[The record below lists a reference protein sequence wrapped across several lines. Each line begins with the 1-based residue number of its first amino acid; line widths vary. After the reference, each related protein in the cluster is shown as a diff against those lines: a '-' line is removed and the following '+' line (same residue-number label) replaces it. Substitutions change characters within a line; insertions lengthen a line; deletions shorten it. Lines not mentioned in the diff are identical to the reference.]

1 MKLNIKTKKLVE
13 TLFVWN
19 YKTRFKWRW
28 IQFSDYTNYEFW
40 DDSKY
45 IDFLASQKEQK
56 LLVKRFEEERELEV
70 FFLLDTSRYMNFW
83 YKDTKKI
90 DSLKNFFALL
100 WYQVI
105 KNNDRIWALIFDE
118 NGYLIIKPWKWKKTL
133 IKILSNIDDKKI
145 FKKQNTNLQ
154 SILTLFNNLPIK
166 NSLVFLLTDITDNI
180 DTKTLKISSIKND
193 FVVVNVYDFFEN
205 NLLSESWSIWLKFG
219 FQNIFLNLRNKK
231 KIDEYKKLRQQKI
244 YEEQKRLQKLWIDSI
259 YIDDKTNIQ
268 KTLLNF
274 FTKR

>member
-28 IQFSDYTNYEFW
+28 IQFSDYTNYEIW

-56 LLVKRFEEERELEV
+56 LLVKRFEEERELEI
-70 FFLLDTSRYMNFW
+70 FFLIDTSKYMYFW
-83 YKDTKKI
+83 YGDIRKI
-90 DSLKNFFALL
+90 DSLKNFFIKI
-100 WYQVI
+100 WYQAI

-118 NGYLIIKPWKWKKTL
+118 NWYIIIKPWKWKKTL
-133 IKILSNIDDKKI
+133 IKILLNIEDKKL
-145 FKKQNTNLQ
+145 FKKQNTDLKY
-154 SILTLFNNLPIK
+154 ILKLFNNLPIK
-166 NSLVFLLTDITDNI
+166 NSLVFLLTDKTDDI
-180 DTKTLKISSIKND
+180 DAKTLKIQSIKND
-193 FVVVNVYDFFEN
+193 FVIVNIYDFFEN
-205 NLLSESWSIWLKFG
+205 NLSKESWILWLKFW

-231 KIDEYKKLRQQKI
+231 KIDEYKKLRQLKI
-244 YEEQKRLQKLWIDSI
+244 QQEQKRLTKLWIDSI
-259 YIDDKTNIQ
+259 YIDDKINIQ

>member
-28 IQFSDYTNYEFW
+28 IQFSDYTNYEIW

-56 LLVKRFEEERELEV
+56 LLVKRFEEERELEI
-70 FFLLDTSRYMNFW
+70 FFLIDASKYMYFW
-83 YKDTKKI
+83 YGDTRKI
-90 DSLKNFFALL
+90 DSLKNFFIKI
-100 WYQVI
+100 WYQAI

-118 NGYLIIKPWKWKKTL
+118 NWYIIIKPWKWKKTL
-133 IKILSNIDDKKI
+133 IKILLNIEDKKL
-145 FKKQNTNLQ
+145 FKKQNTDLQ
-154 SILTLFNNLPIK
+154 YILKLFNNLPIK
-166 NSLVFLLTDITDNI
+166 NSLVFLLTDKTDDI
-180 DTKTLKISSIKND
+180 DAKTLKIQSIKND
-193 FVVVNVYDFFEN
+193 FVIVNIYDFFEN
-205 NLLSESWSIWLKFG
+205 NLSKESWILWLKFW

-231 KIDEYKKLRQQKI
+231 KIDEYKKLRQLKI
-244 YEEQKRLQKLWIDSI
+244 QQEQKRLTKLWIDSI
-259 YIDDKTNIQ
+259 YIDDKINIQ

>member
-105 KNNDRIWALIFDE
+105 KNNDRMGALIFDE
-118 NGYLIIKPWKWKKTL
+118 NGYLIVKPWKWKKTL

-205 NLLSESWSIWLKFG
+205 NLLSESWTIWLKFG